1 MGVHDGHRQR
11 MRERFEKSG
20 LDSFDSVNVLELLL
34 FYALPRRDT
43 NVVAHKL
50 LDTFGSLNGVLEA
63 DIAMLESVEGVG
75 HSAALFL
82 RLIGEVARRKD
93 LRQVKR
99 GQKMDTFKQIVD
111 FMQPLFGGLTVE
123 RVYVLLL
130 DGSARVISCDMLDE
144 GVANRVKM
152 DAGKLLRI
160 AISKSA
166 RAVVLAHNHVD
177 GTSQPSDADR
187 ISTKHIA
194 QLLNTAGIQL
204 IDHIIFS
211 GRVYCSMADLNLI

>member
-1 MGVHDGHRQR
+1 

-75 HSAALFL
+75 HSAALYL

-93 LRQVKR
+93 LRQ
-99 GQKMDTFKQIVD
+99 I
-111 FMQPLFGGLTVE
+111 
-123 RVYVLLL
+123 
-130 DGSARVISCDMLDE
+130 
-144 GVANRVKM
+144 
-152 DAGKLLRI
+152 
-160 AISKSA
+160 
-166 RAVVLAHNHVD
+166 
-177 GTSQPSDADR
+177 
-187 ISTKHIA
+187 
-194 QLLNTAGIQL
+194 
-204 IDHIIFS
+204 
-211 GRVYCSMADLNLI
+211 

>member
-1 MGVHDGHRQR
+1 M
-11 MRERFEKSG
+11 
-20 LDSFDSVNVLELLL
+20 
-34 FYALPRRDT
+34 
-43 NVVAHKL
+43 
-50 LDTFGSLNGVLEA
+50 
-63 DIAMLESVEGVG
+63 
-75 HSAALFL
+75 
-82 RLIGEVARRKD
+82 
-93 LRQVKR
+93 
-99 GQKMDTFKQIVD
+99 
-111 FMQPLFGGLTVE
+111 
-123 RVYVLLL
+123 LLL

-194 QLLNTAGIQL
+194 QLLNTAGIQF